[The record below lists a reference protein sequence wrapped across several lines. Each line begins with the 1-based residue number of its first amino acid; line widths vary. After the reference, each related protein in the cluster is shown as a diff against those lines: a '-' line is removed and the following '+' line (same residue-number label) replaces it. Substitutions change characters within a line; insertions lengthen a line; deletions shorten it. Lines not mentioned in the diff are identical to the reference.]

1 MVQEQ
6 YPLASYC
13 HPNSMEHDMN
23 PWFTYLIVA
32 IFTIAAFAVLETIAF
47 SAPWMYTTT
56 FIIMMVCNFFV
67 QLVCIVNI
75 MHKA

>member
-6 YPLASYC
+6 YPLAPYC

>member
-1 MVQEQ
+1 
-6 YPLASYC
+6 
-13 HPNSMEHDMN
+13 MN
-23 PWFTYLIVA
+23 PWLTYLIVA

>member
-1 MVQEQ
+1 
-6 YPLASYC
+6 
-13 HPNSMEHDMN
+13 MN